1 MPSVVVE
8 LGRLPGACSC
18 RAHPIEENDMR
29 RYEQVSGAF
38 FCLVAAVQLTR
49 LVLRWPVQV
58 ADVAVPLWAS
68 VLALLVTSALA
79 IWAFRAAQGAA

>member
-1 MPSVVVE
+1 
-8 LGRLPGACSC
+8 
-18 RAHPIEENDMR
+18 MR

-58 ADVAVPLWAS
+58 RRCGRPTLGLGPC
-68 VLALLVTSALA
+68 LARHVSPRDLGFSRRTGRRLTP
-79 IWAFRAAQGAA
+79 Q